1 MSIVDRSIG
10 QGDRSVTRS
19 YRYVV
24 YGIVVQ
30 CQFPLL
36 SIDECSLGDTEP
48 TVSISLGTA
57 DCFLAEAEGERA
69 ASVDWVH
76 HSVLPDG
83 CIYLKA
89 DGVLETVVSA
99 DGRWAVCRRSAGADD
114 RTFESHLLNFIL
126 STSLTLQGEEP
137 LHATVVDIGGNS
149 IGLLGDS
156 GAGKSTM
163 AAFLISQGATLVTD
177 DMLRVL
183 FRDGKAFAPHGPHR
197 LKLFEETA
205 RRLLPQALE
214 GAQRNAVSGKIMVR
228 PPSSA
233 AAVDGPPPL
242 AALFWLGDTE
252 FLPSPDSVSSSLL
265 TGLDLAQVLI
275 GSAMNI
281 RLQEPDRLVRQLKF
295 AQHLAQVVPVY
306 SVSYARRFELL
317 DRVAREMLARI
328 RSVAPPA
335 TAGR

>member
-1 MSIVDRSIG
+1 MA
-10 QGDRSVTRS
+10 TRS

-24 YGIVVQ
+24 YGLVIES
-30 CQFPLL
+30 QFPLQ
-36 SIDECSLGDTEP
+36 SIDESRLGGTEP
-48 TVSISLGTA
+48 AVSISLGTA
-57 DCFLAEAEGERA
+57 DFLLAGAEGVDA

-83 CIYLKA
+83 RIYLKA

-99 DGRWAVCRRSAGADD
+99 DGRQAVCRRAAGADD
-114 RTFESHLLNFIL
+114 RTFESNLLNFIL
-126 STSLTLQGEEP
+126 GTSLTLQGEEP
-137 LHATVVDIGGNS
+137 LHATVVDIGGKS

-156 GAGKSTM
+156 GAGKSTL

-183 FRDGKAFAPHGPHR
+183 FLDGKAFAPQGPHR

-205 RRLLPQALE
+205 RCLLPQALE

-233 AAVDGPPPL
+233 AAVDGPRPL

-252 FLPSPDSVSSSLL
+252 LLPSTDSVSSSLL
-265 TGLDLAQVLI
+265 TGLDLARVLI

-281 RLQEPDRLVRQLKF
+281 RLQGLDRLVRQLRF

-317 DRVAREMLARI
+317 DRVTRELRARM
-328 RSVAPPA
+328 RSVATPA
-335 TAGR
+335 AAGR